1 MKILVAGGGSGGH
14 IAPIIAVLEK
24 IIAKDKDAKILYV
37 GSKRGLESK
46 IIPKMDID
54 FVSIDTGK
62 FRRYHKNK
70 LLNIVNP
77 KTVTLNAK
85 DLLGAVKGIKDSL
98 AILKKFKPESIF
110 IKGGY
115 VSLPVGIA
123 AKILG
128 YPFCIHE
135 SDTVPGLSNKIL
147 SRWAKVI
154 LVSYPKDFYE
164 DYFDMSKVFYTG
176 TPVRKD
182 LLSGEKERGMETFS
196 FDKKIP
202 TILVLGGSQG
212 SRAINDVVKD
222 SLEDLLYKYQV
233 IHITGELD
241 FDNIEYLRSKLPK
254 EMQQKYKVC
263 DFLSAELKDAYAA
276 CDLVIA
282 RAGNNVLTEIAALK
296 KPSIL
301 VPLPTS
307 ANGHQFKNA
316 QIFSREGAAYL
327 MEQSKFD
334 RRTLLN
340 QVDYLFEHKEELKYM
355 SEKVNKFYK
364 DDSTD
369 LIVKKIIEIKSDRE
383 KDARKKKSKD
393 TLPRQSKIKE

>member
-1 MKILVAGGGSGGH
+1 MKILVAGGGTGGH
-14 IAPIIAVLEK
+14 IAPIIAVLER
-24 IIAKDKDAKILYV
+24 IREKDKDAKILYV
-37 GSKRGLESK
+37 GSKKGLESK

-70 LLNIVNP
+70 LVNIINP
-77 KTVTLNAK
+77 KTISLNAK
-85 DLLGAVKGIKDSL
+85 DLLGAVKGVRGSM

-123 AKILG
+123 AKLLG

-135 SDTVPGLSNKIL
+135 SDTIPGLSNKIL

-164 DYFDMSKVFYTG
+164 DYFDMSKVYYSG
-176 TPVRKD
+176 TPVRRD
-182 LLSGEKERGMETFS
+182 LLTGDKKRGLETFS
-196 FDKKIP
+196 FDKDIP
-202 TILVLGGSQG
+202 VLLILGGSQG
-212 SRAINDVVKD
+212 SMAINDVVKD
-222 SLEDLLYKYQV
+222 SLEDLLDKYQV
-233 IHITGELD
+233 IHITGEHD
-241 FDNIEYLRSKLPK
+241 FDNIQFLRSKLPK
-254 EMQQKYKVC
+254 EMHERYKVY
-263 DFLSAELKDAYAA
+263 DFLSSELKDAYATS
-276 CDLVIA
+276 DLIIS

-301 VPLPTS
+301 VPLPSSTS
-307 ANGHQFKNA
+307 SHQFKNA

-327 MEQSKFD
+327 MEESKFD

-340 QVDYLFEHKEELKYM
+340 QLDYLFEHEEELKYM
-355 SEKVNKFYK
+355 SEKVNKFYME
-364 DDSTD
+364 DSTD
-369 LIVKKIIEIKSDRE
+369 KIVKKIIEIKADRE
-383 KDARKKKSKD
+383 KDVRKKSKKD
-393 TLPRQSKIKE
+393 TLPGQGKVKK